1 MDELRKA
8 KSKTRDAYG
17 ADGFSPGVLI
27 VGGDGENLLEEHL
40 RCHVTTVSG
49 KLGTAI
55 TTKHRAAND
64 GGGETQAREPG
75 EQSGLLAFEQ
85 GNGGERRNH
94 EHAGINAGGLGE
106 SFGFANDA
114 QAGGGGPHV
123 P

>member
-17 ADGFSPGVLI
+17 ADGLSPGVLI

-40 RCHVTTVSG
+40 RCHVTAVSG

-85 GNGGERRNH
+85 RH
-94 EHAGINAGGLGE
+94 
-106 SFGFANDA
+106 
-114 QAGGGGPHV
+114 GGGRGRHDPAGLK
-123 P
+123 